1 MVSSLLS
8 ANSKFSEKGFV
19 SQYENHFENSCR
31 KRLNKVKDNSHFL
44 HEDRIWGADHN
55 RISVS

>member
-8 ANSKFSEKGFV
+8 ANSKFNEKGFI
-19 SQYENHFENSCR
+19 SQYENHFENSSR
-31 KRLNKVKDNSHFL
+31 KGLNKVRDNSHFL
-44 HEDRIWGADHN
+44 LEDKIWGADHN